1 MTRDVVA
8 VPETAVRLRVNGLR
22 VATWTCTP
30 DALEALAAGRLVH
43 DGFITG
49 VDHILA
55 LRTVSEEDGF
65 VGVDAEVPPGRMAAA
80 VDEAEHRD
88 EHGCGPR
95 FLLDCRPELIRRAPA
110 APAPPDTAAF
120 HGLFRALYDGAAS
133 YRGTGGLHTAAL
145 SDGSALSFLHE
156 EVGRHNAVDKV
167 IGHALLEGADR
178 GSLGLVTTARISG
191 DIAAK
196 AARAGLAWIA
206 SRSVPTTLA
215 VEIAALAGIA
225 IIARAPS
232 PDARVFAPGDS
243 VADAR

>member
-8 VPETAVRLRVNGLR
+8 VPEKAVRLRVNGLGL
-22 VATWTCTP
+22 ATWTCTP
-30 DALEALAAGRLVH
+30 HALEALATGRLLY
-43 DGFITG
+43 DGFITSAE
-49 VDHILA
+49 DILA
-55 LRTVSEEDGF
+55 LRALPEEEGIL
-65 VGVDAEVPPGRMAAA
+65 GVDAEVPPPRMAAA
-80 VDEAEHRD
+80 VAEAEHRD

-110 APAPPDTAAF
+110 PPPPETTAF
-120 HGLFRALYDGAAS
+120 HGLFRTLYDGATS

-145 SDGSALSFLHE
+145 SDGASLSFLHE

-178 GSLGLVTTARISG
+178 GSLGLITTARISG

-215 VEIAALAGIA
+215 VEIAGLAGIA
-225 IIARAPS
+225 IVARAPS
-232 PDARVFAPGDS
+232 PDARVFTPGEFR
-243 VADAR
+243 AEAG

>member
-8 VPETAVRLRVNGLR
+8 VPEKAVRLRVNGLR
-22 VATWTCTP
+22 IATWTCTP
-30 DALEALAAGRLVH
+30 HALEALAAGRLVH
-43 DGFITG
+43 DGFITSADD
-49 VDHILA
+49 VLA
-55 LRTVSEEDGF
+55 LRTLPPEDGIL
-65 VGVDAEVPPGRMAAA
+65 GVDAEVPPGRMAVA
-80 VDEAEHRD
+80 VAEAEHRD

-95 FLLDCRPELIRRAPA
+95 FLLDCRPDLIRRAPA
-110 APAPPDTAAF
+110 APPPDPAAF
-120 HGLFRALYDGAAS
+120 HGLFRALYDGAAT

-145 SDGSALSFLHE
+145 SDGASLSFLHE
-156 EVGRHNAVDKV
+156 EVGRHNAVDKA

-178 GSLGLVTTARISG
+178 PALGLVTTARISG

-215 VEIAALAGIA
+215 VEIAAVAGIG
-225 IIARAPS
+225 IVARAPS

-243 VADAR
+243 VSEAR